1 KFVFSTSEAYLIEDG
16 KITAPVKGAT
26 LIGNGPECMSRVSM
40 VGNDLSLDSG
50 VGTCGKDGQ
59 SVPLADVFEDFAG
72 RGRGLVLRG
81 FMLSLTDQRAQLLT
95 VCVGVFGNELLQ
107 HVVGPGHQAVAPT
120 FQIVEAFV
128 VLTRRSVELIEQHQ
142 DFIQI
147 LIAHQLADELNV
159 AFARN
164 VRGVLGSIG
173 QCPTQRVGQWQ
184 LGQHIGLECRQAFAQ
199 LHQSMQLS
207 FDLGFAFLSVEGVV
221 NLMENV
227 MSASESVGP
236 QALPALQQQVEEIVA
251 EARRQGATACEV
263 AVSLEQ
269 GLSTSVRQREVE
281 TVEFNRDQGF
291 GITLY
296 VGHRKGSAS
305 TSASGPDA
313 IRETVAAALAIA
325 KHTSEDESSGLADA
339 ALMAKE
345 QPDFDL
351 FHPWDITPEQAIE
364 RALICEAAAFDADS
378 RIKNADGT
386 TLNVHQGCRVYGNS
400 HGFIGGYAS
409 TRHSLSCVMIAE
421 GEGQMQRD
429 YWYDVNRRGDQLMDA
444 RLIGQKAA
452 ERAASRLGARPVPT
466 CEVPVLFSAE
476 LAGGL
481 FGSFLGAVSGG
492 NLYRKSSFLEG
503 AIGQR
508 LFPEWMTIDERPH
521 LVGAMGSS
529 AFDGDG
535 LATYAKPFVENGD
548 LVSYILSTYS
558 GRKLGLPS
566 TANAGGVHNLFVSHG
581 TEDQAAL
588 IRRMGRGLLVTEL
601 MGSGLNM
608 VTGDYSRGAAGFWIE
623 NGEIQFPVQEVTIAG
638 NMRDMFKQI
647 VAVGNDLEMRSNIRT
662 GSVLIEKMM
671 VAGS

>member
-1 KFVFSTSEAYLIEDG
+1 
-16 KITAPVKGAT
+16 
-26 LIGNGPECMSRVSM
+26 
-40 VGNDLSLDSG
+40 
-50 VGTCGKDGQ
+50 
-59 SVPLADVFEDFAG
+59 
-72 RGRGLVLRG
+72 
-81 FMLSLTDQRAQLLT
+81 
-95 VCVGVFGNELLQ
+95 
-107 HVVGPGHQAVAPT
+107 
-120 FQIVEAFV
+120 
-128 VLTRRSVELIEQHQ
+128 
-142 DFIQI
+142 
-147 LIAHQLADELNV
+147 
-159 AFARN
+159 
-164 VRGVLGSIG
+164 
-173 QCPTQRVGQWQ
+173 
-184 LGQHIGLECRQAFAQ
+184 
-199 LHQSMQLS
+199 
-207 FDLGFAFLSVEGVV
+207 
-221 NLMENV
+221 

-236 QALPALQQQVEEIVA
+236 QALPALQQQVEQIVA
-251 EARRQGATACEV
+251 EAKRQGATACEV
-263 AVSLEQ
+263 AVSVDQ

-296 VGHRKGSAS
+296 VGQRKGSAS

-351 FHPWDITPEQAIE
+351 FHPWNITPEEAIE
-364 RALICEAAAFDADS
+364 RALICEAAAFDANPL
-378 RIKNADGT
+378 IKNADGT

-421 GEGQMQRD
+421 KDGQMQRD
-429 YWYDVNRRGDQLMDA
+429 YWYDVNRQGELLMDA
-444 RLIGQKAA
+444 KLIGQKAA

-481 FGSFLGAVSGG
+481 FGSFLGAISGG

-521 LVGAMGSS
+521 LMRAMGSS

-608 VTGDYSRGAAGFWIE
+608 VTGDYSRGAAGFWVE
-623 NGEIQFPVQEVTIAG
+623 NGEIQFAVQEVTIAG

-647 VAVGNDLEMRSNIRT
+647 VAVGSDLEMRSNIRT
-662 GSVLIEKMM
+662 GSVLIEKMT